1 MILDS
6 FKEKFQKIENVNQKI
21 KVISLSILDFLWS
34 RHLEDLE
41 ALKEA
46 VRVRAYGAKDPLVEY
61 KIEAKRLWENFFDQ
75 FEFLLFQ
82 AFFALEEKEKIKPKE
97 NFKVYH
103 PKGKKIGRNDP
114 CPCGSGKKYKY
125 CCGRNET

>member
-1 MILDS
+1 MGENFDLVAKYITLKVLDT
-6 FKEKFQKIENVNQKI
+6 
-21 KVISLSILDFLWS
+21 LWVE
-34 RHLEDLE
+34 HLENMEHLRDS
-41 ALKEA
+41 
-46 VRVRAYGAKDPLVEY
+46 VRLRAFGQRDPLVEY

-82 AFFALEEKEKIKPKE
+82 AFFALEEKEKIESKPKE

-114 CPCGSGKKYKY
+114 CPCGSGKKYKN
-125 CCGRNET
+125 CCLKKERRGGKVAR